1 MLIRNTVANF
11 AGQLLYPL
19 LALALV
25 PFYLRH
31 VGIEGYG
38 LIGLIAMVVSVLGV
52 FSKGLGSAL
61 QREFGRRSATPEGR
75 QSLAKLLRSFE
86 VVYWVLAAV
95 LAAAFAALALTVG
108 AHWIRADTI
117 PQQTVVSCLG
127 LLALRVA
134 LAFPHSIYQSV
145 FIGTERQVEGN
156 VLNSLLALASVAA
169 NVTAILLFGSVV
181 ALYVSEVVT
190 AGVFLI
196 VFRSRAFA
204 VLPPGVRVFDSL
216 EVRSLLRGSA
226 DLVWTN
232 GIGLLISTLDRVVV
246 SAVLPIAA
254 LGLYAA
260 VAAAARAVGL
270 GLNPFLMAAYPRTCR
285 IAEVG
290 TVLEQRDDLLRAAAI
305 VSAFGAA
312 ITLPLSAFSVDVLT
326 FWLRDARLA
335 EAGAPV
341 LTIYGFGSL
350 AIGLATVLYQR
361 QMATGATRFGARFN
375 TIALL
380 WFPCSLWFLVVW
392 FGLTGAALA
401 WLIYALAAWLYHVVV
416 TFRDDALGTS
426 ARSAYLRAVT
436 GALVPVAALVAAAR
450 FLADKL
456 FQQPGGRLT
465 LMAAAAVISA
475 LLGALRF
482 KNERPLRRTDAA
494 RTDDRWAAYRR
505 RYRLLRHR

>member
-61 QREFGRRSATPEGR
+61 QREFGRRSATLQGR
-75 QSLAKLLRSFE
+75 QSLATLLRSFE
-86 VVYWVLAAV
+86 IVYWFLGAV

-108 AHWIRADTI
+108 PHWIRANTI
-117 PQQTVVSCLG
+117 PQQAVVTCLW

-156 VLNSLLALASVAA
+156 VLNGLLALASVAA
-169 NVTAILLFGSVV
+169 NVTAILIFGTVV
-181 ALYVSEVVT
+181 AVYVSEVVT
-190 AGVFLI
+190 ACVFLI

-204 VLPPGVRVFDSL
+204 ALPPGLQAFDPL

-246 SAVLPIAA
+246 SAVLPVAA
-254 LGLYAA
+254 FGLYTASA
-260 VAAAARAVGL
+260 SAARAVGL
-270 GLNPFLMAAYPRTCR
+270 GLNPFLMAAYPQTCR

-290 TVLEQRDDLLRAAAI
+290 SVEQQRDDLLTTASVVA
-305 VSAFGAA
+305 AFGAA
-312 ITLPLSAFSVDVLT
+312 ITLPLSVFSVDVLT
-326 FWLRDARLA
+326 FWLRDATLA
-335 EAGAPV
+335 QAGAPV

-375 TIALL
+375 TVALL
-380 WFPCSLWFLVVW
+380 WFPCALWFLVVW
-392 FGLTGAALA
+392 LGLTGAALA
-401 WLIYALAAWLYHVVV
+401 WLIYALAAWVYHVVV
-416 TFRDDALGTS
+416 TFRDDGLGAS
-426 ARSAYLRAVT
+426 ARSAYFRAVT
-436 GALVPVAALVAAAR
+436 GAIVPVVAIVAAAR
-450 FLADKL
+450 VLADML
-456 FQQPGGRLT
+456 FQQQGARLT
-465 LMAAAAVISA
+465 LLAAAGVMSV
-475 LLGALRF
+475 LLGAFRF
-482 KNERPLRRTDAA
+482 KDERPLWRTDAA
-494 RTDDRWAAYRR
+494 RTDDRWAAYR
-505 RYRLLRHR
+505 